1 MVTMKPPTAL
11 LVLLLC
17 MTAPNLSAAT
27 TADDEVRV
35 RMVTTGGTFNLKLF
49 PRVAPR
55 TVAQFEKL
63 IRAGV
68 FNTVYFY
75 RVERHFVAQT
85 ATAEDRETPLTQ
97 EQRATIKPIPLEVG
111 ALRHTRGVLS
121 LAHGDD
127 PNSGET
133 SFSILLADAPN
144 LDKKFTVFGMLDDS
158 DTTLASIEKQFD
170 QHARS
175 ADGKRLQI
183 VKMEIVDPVRR

>member
-1 MVTMKPPTAL
+1 MKPSTAL

-17 MTAPNLSAAT
+17 LTNLSAAT
-27 TADDEVRV
+27 TADEEVRV

-85 ATAEDRETPLTQ
+85 ATAEDRETPLSQ

-111 ALRHTRGVLS
+111 ALRHSRGVLS

-127 PNSGET
+127 PDSSET

-144 LDKKFTVFGMLDDS
+144 LDKKFTIFGMLDDS
-158 DTTLASIEKQFD
+158 DATLASIEKQFD
-170 QHARS
+170 QHAKS
-175 ADGKRLQI
+175 TDGKRLQI
-183 VKMEIVDPVRR
+183 VKMEVVDPIRK

>member
-1 MVTMKPPTAL
+1 MVIMKPPTAL

-17 MTAPNLSAAT
+17 LTAPHLPAAT
-27 TADDEVRV
+27 TADDAGRV
-35 RMVTTGGTFNLKLF
+35 RLVTTGGTFNLKLL
-49 PRVAPR
+49 PRMAPR

-75 RVERHFVAQT
+75 RVEHHFVAQT
-85 ATAEDRETPLTQ
+85 ATAEDRGTPLSQ

-144 LDKKFTVFGMLDDS
+144 LDKKFTVFGMLDDGEA
-158 DTTLASIEKQFD
+158 TLESIEKHFD
-170 QHARS
+170 QHAKS
-175 ADGKRLQI
+175 TDGKRLQI
-183 VKMEIVDPVRR
+183 VKMELVDPFRK

>member
-1 MVTMKPPTAL
+1 MKPSTAL

-17 MTAPNLSAAT
+17 FTNLSAAT

-49 PRVAPR
+49 PRLAPR

-75 RVERHFVAQT
+75 RVEHHFVAQT
-85 ATAEDRETPLTQ
+85 ATAEDRETPLSA
-97 EQRATIKPIPLEVG
+97 EQRATIKPIPLEVN

-127 PNSGET
+127 PDSGET

-144 LDKKFTVFGMLDDS
+144 LDKKFTVFGILDDS

-183 VKMEIVDPVRR
+183 VKMEMVDPIRR

>member
-1 MVTMKPPTAL
+1 MKTPTAL

-17 MTAPNLSAAT
+17 LTAPNISAAT

-75 RVERHFVAQT
+75 RVEHHFVAQT
-85 ATAEDRETPLTQ
+85 ATAEDRETPLSQ

-144 LDKKFTVFGMLDDS
+144 LDKKFTVFGMLDDG

-183 VKMEIVDPVRR
+183 VKMEMVDPIRK

>member
-1 MVTMKPPTAL
+1 MAAMKPPTAL

-17 MTAPNLSAAT
+17 LTNISAAT
-27 TADDEVRV
+27 TTDDEVRV

-75 RVERHFVAQT
+75 RVEHHFVAQT
-85 ATAEDRETPLTQ
+85 ATAEDRERPLSQ

-144 LDKKFTVFGMLDDS
+144 LDKKFTIFGMLDDS
-158 DTTLASIEKQFD
+158 DTTLERIEKQFD

-183 VKMEIVDPVRR
+183 VKMEIVDPIRR

>member
-1 MVTMKPPTAL
+1 MKPPTAL

-17 MTAPNLSAAT
+17 LTAPSLSSAT
-27 TADDEVRV
+27 TSDDVVRA
-35 RMVTTGGTFNLKLF
+35 RMVTTGGTFNLTLF

-68 FNTVYFY
+68 FNTVYFH

-85 ATAEDRETPLTQ
+85 ATAEDREIPLSQ

-111 ALRHTRGVLS
+111 ALRHSRGVLS

-144 LDKKFTVFGMLDDS
+144 LDKKFTVFGMLDDGEA
-158 DTTLASIEKQFD
+158 TLESIEKQFD
-170 QHARS
+170 QHAKS

-183 VKMEIVDPVRR
+183 LKMEMVDPIRK